1 MGVGAQGRHRL
12 AITAREPEGSGAEG
26 AVMREQLLGATQPV
40 LSISL
45 DPGESVVAEVG
56 QFAWM
61 TDSIEVAA
69 AGEAQHEP
77 RLCVYTATGEPGV
90 VAFASRLPGSI
101 LGVDIGPGYEGCL
114 VRESA
119 FLAGTP
125 GVQVAADNSPLTSGP
140 PGDGD
145 GLALWRIGGTG
156 RVWIEVPGDVVK
168 RELTA
173 GQSLRAHPGHIGMF
187 DATVAI
193 QVTQVQGVSGRDD
206 AYPCA
211 VLSGPGVVWLR
222 SMPARRER

>member
-1 MGVGAQGRHRL
+1 
-12 AITAREPEGSGAEG
+12 
-26 AVMREQLLGATQPV
+26 MRDQLLGATQPV

-61 TDSIEVAA
+61 TDSIEMAA
-69 AGEAQHEP
+69 VGEAQHEP

-90 VAFASRLPGSI
+90 VAFASKLPGSI
-101 LGVDIGPGYEGCL
+101 LSVDIGPGCEGCL
-114 VRESA
+114 VRESS

-125 GVQVAADNSPLTSGP
+125 GVEVVADASPLTSGP
-140 PGDGD
+140 PDGD
-145 GLALWRIGGTG
+145 RLALWRIGGTG
-156 RVWIEVPGDVVK
+156 RAWIEMPGDVVK

-173 GQSLRAHPGHIGMF
+173 GQSLRAHPRHIGMF
-187 DATVAI
+187 DATIAI
-193 QVTQVQGVSGRDD
+193 QVTQVQGVSGHDD

-222 SMPARRER
+222 SMPANPER

>member
-1 MGVGAQGRHRL
+1 
-12 AITAREPEGSGAEG
+12 
-26 AVMREQLLGATQPV
+26 MRDQLLGAMQPV

-61 TDSIEVAA
+61 TDSIEMAA
-69 AGEAQHEP
+69 AGAAQHEP
-77 RLCVYTATGEPGV
+77 WLCVYTATGEPGV

-101 LGVDIGPGYEGCL
+101 LSVDIGPGCEGRL
-114 VRESA
+114 VRESS

-125 GVQVAADNSPLTSGP
+125 GVQVAADTGPVTSGP
-140 PGDGD
+140 PDGD
-145 GLALWRIGGTG
+145 RLALWRIGGTG
-156 RVWIEVPGDVVK
+156 RAWVQLPGDVVR

-173 GQSLRAHPGHIGMF
+173 GQSLRAHPGHIGMV
-187 DATVAI
+187 DTTITI
-193 QVTQVQGVSGRDD
+193 QVTQVRDVPGRD

-222 SMPARRER
+222 SMPVSAGLERGTTARSA

>member
-1 MGVGAQGRHRL
+1 
-12 AITAREPEGSGAEG
+12 
-26 AVMREQLLGATQPV
+26 MRDQLLGATQPV

-45 DPGESVVAEVG
+45 DPGESVLAEAG

-61 TDSIEVAA
+61 TDSIEMTA
-69 AGEAQHEP
+69 AGEARQEP

-101 LGVDIGPGYEGCL
+101 LSVDIGPGYAGCL
-114 VRESA
+114 VRESS

-125 GVQVAADNSPLTSGP
+125 GIQVAADTGPLTSGP
-140 PGDGD
+140 PDAD
-145 GLALWRIGGTG
+145 RLALWRIGGTG
-156 RVWIEVPGDVVK
+156 RAWIQLPGDVVR

-187 DATVAI
+187 DTTITI
-193 QVTQVQGVSGRDD
+193 QVTQVLDVPGRDGS
-206 AYPCA
+206 YPCA

-222 SMPARRER
+222 SMPVSAAPDWRTTARSA